1 MTAQIRASHILIMYK
16 GADHSASRRSREEA
30 EVTINVLRGELAGG
44 ADFAQLAQRH
54 SECPSSEDGG
64 DLGYFSRGAMVPEFE
79 AAAFGLALGEVS
91 AVVETPFGFH
101 LIQRT
106 D

>member
-1 MTAQIRASHILIMYK
+1 MKSQIRASHILLMYK
-16 GADHSASRRSREEA
+16 GASHSTSARSKQEA
-30 EVTINVLRGELAGG
+30 EVTINVLRSELAAG
-44 ADFAQLAQRH
+44 ADFAQLARRH
-54 SECPSSEDGG
+54 SDCPSGEDGG

-79 AAAFGLALGEVS
+79 RAAFGLAPGQVS
-91 AVVETPFGFH
+91 EVVETSFGFH